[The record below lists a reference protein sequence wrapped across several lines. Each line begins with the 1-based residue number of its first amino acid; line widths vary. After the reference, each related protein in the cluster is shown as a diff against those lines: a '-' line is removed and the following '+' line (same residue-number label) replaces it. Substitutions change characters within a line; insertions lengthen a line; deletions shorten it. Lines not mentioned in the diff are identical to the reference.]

1 MMIDDEAYTYL
12 STDNIVYG
20 KITLMLRD
28 FRYTYIYIWNKMI
41 FFRKKKIRKTL
52 MATLLLEMLKIKR
65 KEEREMNLVKVK
77 QRHKSMAWRVDLKSS
92 GLSYESIL
100 SHDKT
105 KN

>member
-1 MMIDDEAYTYL
+1 
-12 STDNIVYG
+12 
-20 KITLMLRD
+20 
-28 FRYTYIYIWNKMI
+28 
-41 FFRKKKIRKTL
+41 